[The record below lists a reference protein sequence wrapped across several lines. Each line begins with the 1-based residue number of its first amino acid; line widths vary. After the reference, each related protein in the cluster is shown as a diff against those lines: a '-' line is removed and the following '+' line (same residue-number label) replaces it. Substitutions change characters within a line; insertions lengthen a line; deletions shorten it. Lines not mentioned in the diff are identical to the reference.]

1 MPSSLLRTL
10 GLSVFLLGSAGFAPG
25 ADDIRDTARSVA
37 ESARKSVVTVRVVIK
52 LKMAMQ
58 GQSQDQEQKLESVG
72 TVIDPSGLTVVS
84 ASAVDSSSTIASLLK
99 RFGQQVDIS
108 SEVKETTLLL
118 DDGTEVESDIVLKDA
133 DLDLAFVRPRDA
145 KLTLDAV
152 ELKAPKTQA
161 RPLDQVFAIGRLG
174 KVANRATTL
183 TLGEIRAYVKGPQP
197 FYVADDTISANA
209 GSMAYA
215 ADGSPLGLFV
225 TKRAVESDDAAGM
238 LGMLS
243 LVSRRSDPSALVI
256 VRPTQAILDLV
267 PQAKRAEA
275 PAKASEDKASEDKD
289 AELPKAP
296 AGGAVNAPADAPTS
310 TPSSAP
316 KKDAGKQPAKATT
329 PP

>member
-1 MPSSLLRTL
+1 MSTVLLRTI
-10 GLSVFLLGSAGFAPG
+10 GLSVLLLGSAAVMPG
-25 ADDIRDTARSVA
+25 ADDIRDAARTVA
-37 ESARKSVVTVRVVIK
+37 DAARKSVITVRVVIK
-52 LKMAMQ
+52 LKISAQ

-133 DLDLAFVRPRDA
+133 DIDIAFVRPRDA
-145 KLTLDAV
+145 KLKLDAV
-152 ELKAPKTQA
+152 DLKAPKA
-161 RPLDQVFAIGRLG
+161 ASRPLDQVFAIGRLG

-209 GSMAYA
+209 GSLAYA
-215 ADGSPLGLFV
+215 ADGSVLGLFV
-225 TKRAVESDDAAGM
+225 SKHAVEADESAGM

-243 LVSRRSDPSALVI
+243 MMGRRADPSTLAI
-256 VRPTQAILDLV
+256 IRPTQAIIDLV

-275 PAKASEDKASEDKD
+275 PAKATEE
-289 AELPKAP
+289 KAP
-296 AGGAVNAPADAPTS
+296 ESSTDAKKPEAPAVAP
-310 TPSSAP
+310 
-316 KKDAGKQPAKATT
+316 
-329 PP
+329 